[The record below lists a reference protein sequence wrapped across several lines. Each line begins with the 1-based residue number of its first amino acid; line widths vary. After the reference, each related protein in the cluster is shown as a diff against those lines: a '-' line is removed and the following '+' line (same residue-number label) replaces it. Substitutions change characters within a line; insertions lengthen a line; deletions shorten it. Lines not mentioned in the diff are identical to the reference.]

1 MDLRAQL
8 TASGLPDDVSVS
20 ARWRTTEGP
29 RSLADITL
37 TVAVSTRAKAVTEA
51 LAAAFANSARS
62 TGLLR
67 SLSYRSRWKE

>member
-20 ARWRTTEGP
+20 VADNQGP

-37 TVAVSTRAKAVTEA
+37 TVTVSTRAKAVTEA